1 MNGLLFHLVG
11 PHHYA
16 QMTGLLSGE
25 EMRQGPV
32 YLQCTDDDDDDDSAS
47 LEGHICLKALEE
59 ELFLQLACLQTM
71 LNSFPPSS
79 STAIWPLRYY
89 YYFSSVCLY
98 KIFCVGMSIW
108 E

>member
-32 YLQCTDDDDDDDSAS
+32 YLQCTDDDDSAS

-59 ELFLQLACLQTM
+59 ELFLQPACLQTM
-71 LNSFPPSS
+71 LNSFPPLFFYCHLALEILLLFF
-79 STAIWPLRYY
+79 T
-89 YYFSSVCLY
+89 SVF
-98 KIFCVGMSIW
+98 I
-108 E
+108 

>member
-16 QMTGLLSGE
+16 QMAGLLSGE

-32 YLQCTDDDDDDDSAS
+32 YLQCTDDDDSAS

-59 ELFLQLACLQTM
+59 ELFLQLVCLQTM

-98 KIFCVGMSIW
+98 KVFCVGVSI
-108 E
+108 